1 VCCHGQLWTNP
12 RCTNQ
17 RRHQSALLL
26 HDILK
31 VVRAKRPRRLECGW
45 IRELGAGFRLARP
58 LCDVRSLFAIGLASG
73 FMRSRADDHGYS
85 SELLSPGTAAYLS
98 IWSGITRRPLLRI
111 TASVLSKGSVS
122 QGSPAI
128 QMCERLP
135 GLRRQV
141 RKTNTARLTRRG
153 HAGAKV
159 AQKNPKWWLTH
170 LPQGLTW
177 EELVK
182 KVKRELPEIWQLM
195 VLEHQQRAPVPAA

>member
-1 VCCHGQLWTNP
+1 MIDAMAGAGDYAGWLQPTIQPIHTQIAFLGYEFLP
-12 RCTNQ
+12 IK
-17 RRHQSALLL
+17 L
-26 HDILK
+26 HHSKLG

-45 IRELGAGFRLARP
+45 IRELGAGFRLTRP

-73 FMRSRADDHGYS
+73 LMRSRADDHGYS

-111 TASVLSKGSVS
+111 TASVLSKGSIS

-159 AQKNPKWWLTH
+159 AQKNPKWWLT
-170 LPQGLTW
+170 P
-177 EELVK
+177 
-182 KVKRELPEIWQLM
+182 RQLM
-195 VLEHQQRAPVPAA
+195 RVR